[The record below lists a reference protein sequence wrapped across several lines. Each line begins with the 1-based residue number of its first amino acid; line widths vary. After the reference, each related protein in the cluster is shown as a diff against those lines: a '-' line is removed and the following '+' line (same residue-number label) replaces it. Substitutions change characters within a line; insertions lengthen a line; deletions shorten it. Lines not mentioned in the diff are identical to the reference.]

1 MLNQRIAQWEQMVR
15 EAPDGMAWFSLANA
29 YKEADRT
36 EEAAHALRKAI
47 EHDPN
52 LSRAYQLLAQILIKQ
67 GANEQAGEIL
77 TTGYKLAAE
86 QGDVMP
92 QRAMESLLK
101 KIDLP
106 VPEVE
111 APQQDQASAEDLGED
126 TVLDRR
132 TGKPG
137 NRLPDPPLRGPVG
150 RFIYD
155 HYSAE
160 TFREWI
166 GQGTK
171 VINELKLDF
180 SNPDH
185 QQVYEQHMMEW
196 LGFTYEEVEEYRKQV
211 EGEKSGE

>member
-1 MLNQRIAQWEQMVR
+1 M
-15 EAPDGMAWFSLANA
+15 PSG
-29 YKEADRT
+29 ADRT

-67 GANEQAGEIL
+67 GATDQAGEIL

-111 APQQDQASAEDLGED
+111 TPEQDQPSAEELGED
-126 TVLDRR
+126 TILDRR

-137 NRLPDPPLRGPVG
+137 NRLPDPPMRGPVG

-196 LGFTYEEVEEYRKQV
+196 LGFTYEEVEEYQKQLDQQ
-211 EGEKSGE
+211 EGGEQPGQ